1 MLEDIHLICCFNVF
15 TQQAVKTI
23 ERFSDTIATLALC
36 QPVTVSTDGGSTRGC
51 AIVTISDKC
60 DAIVHLEG
68 LIDVQKEKTR
78 ITGLVEKKKQQLV
91 KLREGMTISNYSEK
105 VPLPVQEANK
115 EKEVELDAELQQLD
129 AAFATLSTMDN

>member
-1 MLEDIHLICCFNVF
+1 MI
-15 TQQAVKTI
+15 
-23 ERFSDTIATLALC
+23 
-36 QPVTVSTDGGSTRGC
+36 VSIDGGSTKGC
-51 AIVTISDKC
+51 AIVTVSDKC

-78 ITGLVEKKKQQLV
+78 ITGLVDKKKQQLV
-91 KLREGMTISNYSEK
+91 KLRESMTIANYTEK

-115 EKEVELDAELQQLD
+115 EKEIELDSELQQLD